1 MRCTLGR
8 VVVSTVVT
16 VGLMIAVAFAES
28 TVFSGTVKSVDAAK
42 GTLVIT
48 TEEDNTKQFSAPA
61 AQLQGVKPGH
71 EVDVE
76 VVDGKV
82 QSLQNFS
89 TDN

>member
-1 MRCTLGR
+1 LLCTEDAISSL
-8 VVVSTVVT
+8 
-16 VGLMIAVAFAES
+16 LFLLPHHNVAFAES
-28 TVFSGTVKSVDAAK
+28 TVFSGKVKSVDAAK